1 MSRRLDPSA
10 GWSRSLTVATGG
22 QGVVA
27 HAGVVL
33 PRHLADRVGL
43 TAGLRG
49 LVARAGFVP
58 VRDRGRVLTDTVS
71 ALVAGASCLS
81 DVEALTRQ
89 EGLFG
94 PSGGASDTTVLRALG
109 EVAAHVGSDG
119 LPDRRFARMLA
130 QVRARAWEAVVAGNE
145 GPAARGVGGRG
156 ATDPHRHRRWC
167 GCSGDGDPPGR
178 HDH

>member
-1 MSRRLDPSA
+1 M
-10 GWSRSLTVATGG
+10 
-22 QGVVA
+22 VA

-43 TAGLRG
+43 TAGLRD
-49 LVARAGFVP
+49 LVARRGYVP
-58 VRDRGRVLTDTVS
+58 VRDRGRVLTDTVA

-94 PSGGASDTTVLRALG
+94 RGGGASDTTVLRALD
-109 EVAAHVGSDG
+109 EVAAHVGRDG

-130 QVRARAWEAVVAGNE
+130 QVRARAWDKVMAGN
-145 GPAARGVGGRG
+145 GGCC
-156 ATDPHRHRRWC
+156 PRWRW
-167 GCSGDGDPPGR
+167 PGR
-178 HDH
+178 H